1 MGTWGGAAIAS
12 ASMDLVGMRMGG
24 GIFRRVSD
32 IRRRR
37 GRAAPEKFGRPPQEV
52 KSFIAHAVD
61 VNIGPRLVLLHREV
75 ATCPPTLRPTRAD
88 VERLAMLVIGTDD
101 AAAAAHFENV
111 RAQQHAYS
119 TLLSCFIA
127 PAAQFLDELWKQDV
141 CDFFEVT
148 IGIGRLQAF
157 MDRLAAPEPVLAA
170 NVVRRALLIALPGET
185 QLIGFR
191 MVAKFLEST
200 GWDVTVDE
208 HLPAEDNAKTVASE
222 WIGVVGV
229 SVSIASRAE
238 LAARTV
244 SVVRNASLN
253 PHIAIM
259 AGGNALIENPQLALQ
274 IGADAVSHDAPT
286 AVVLASHLLMRQ
298 AAMR

>member
-1 MGTWGGAAIAS
+1 
-12 ASMDLVGMRMGG
+12 MGG
-24 GIFRRVSD
+24 GIFKRVSD
-32 IRRRR
+32 SCPSSGPATLGKLSRL
-37 GRAAPEKFGRPPQEV
+37 AQEAESALAEV
-52 KSFIAHAVD
+52 VD
-61 VNIGPRLVLLHREV
+61 VDIGPRLVLFHREV
-75 ATCPPTLRPTRAD
+75 ATTPPALRPTRAD
-88 VERLAMLVIGTDD
+88 VERLAMLVIGTDE
-101 AAAAAHFENV
+101 AAAVAHFEKV
-111 RAQQHAYS
+111 RAERHPYSSLLAY
-119 TLLSCFIA
+119 FVA
-127 PAAQFLDELWKQDV
+127 PAAQFLGELWKQDV

-157 MDRLAAPEPVLAA
+157 MNRLAAPETVSAA
-170 NVVRRALLIALPGET
+170 NVVRRALLIALPGER
-185 QLIGFR
+185 QLLGFR

-244 SVVRNASLN
+244 AVVRNASLN

-259 AGGNALIENPQLALQ
+259 AGGNALIENPQLAIQ
-274 IGADAVSHDAPT
+274 IGADAVSYDAAT